1 MALVRI
7 PNTNLMRDTN
17 SMALL
22 PIDNTP
28 KNDYQAK
35 LRMVKVQKEE
45 INKVKSEIEDIKN
58 DVGEIKTLLQQLIG
72 KI

>member
-1 MALVRI
+1 
-7 PNTNLMRDTN
+7 MRDTN